1 LASTSVGLVSL
12 ATAVPPYVIEQS
24 DVADRAK
31 HFFAGRFPDFEKLF
45 RVFENGGI
53 ARRYAV
59 QPVDWYLTQHGWP
72 DRTAT
77 YLETATDLFVTVAAE
92 AIEKAGLEADDI
104 TTIVTVS
111 STGIATPSLEAR
123 AAGRLRFANVARV
136 PVFGLGCAGGVTG
149 LSLAARLARAEPGTN
164 VLVVA
169 IELCTLA
176 IRLDKLTPGNIVAL
190 SLFGDG
196 AAAAVVRAGTDGLA
210 QINHAA
216 EHTWPDTLDIM
227 GWEVDPEGFG
237 VIFDRSIPP
246 FAAENLAPAVDRI
259 LQKQGMTSDKVG
271 RFICHPGGRRVI
283 EATEWALRL
292 QRGELDHER
301 QVLTEF
307 GNMSAPTALFVLQ
320 RVLEKGMPDNSLLM
334 ALGPGFTLS
343 TVTLG
348 SRAS

>member
-24 DVADRAK
+24 EVAARAK
-31 HFFAGRFPDFEKLF
+31 HFFGDRFPDFEKLF
-45 RVFENGGI
+45 RVFENGSI
-53 ARRYAV
+53 LRRYAV
-59 QPVDWYLTQHGWP
+59 QPVDWYMADHGWP
-72 DRTAT
+72 DRTSA
-77 YLETATDLFVTVAAE
+77 YLETATDLFVTVARD
-92 AIEKAGLEADDI
+92 AIEKASLEADDI
-104 TTIVTVS
+104 DTVVTVS

-123 AAGRLRFANVARV
+123 AAKRLGLSNVARV

-169 IELCTLA
+169 VELCTLA

-196 AAAAVVRAGTDGLA
+196 AAAAVVRADADGLA

-227 GWEVDPEGFG
+227 GWDVDPEGFG

-259 LQKQGMTSDKVG
+259 LQQQGMTSNKVG

-283 EATEWALRL
+283 EATEWALQL

-320 RVLEKGMPDNSLLM
+320 RVLQMGMPDNSLLM

-348 SRAS
+348 SRTS